1 MACKKSE
8 QTKQAHSLLLSLSC
22 EGQLCCAINYLY
34 NCVLWARCSKERRS
48 RNFIVSTYKYDIV
61 SWWYNTT
68 VYVKY
73 IIHTYNAM
81 WLTYHL
87 IGCHNEIWKHK
98 NWQIDLY
105 CNLIGRHSIAQVH
118 RENWLQP
125 SDQMILLPLKIAA
138 CNGLTN

>member
-22 EGQLCCAINYLY
+22 EGQLCCAIKYLY

-73 IIHTYNAM
+73 IIHTLLYTLIMSCDWHIIWLVATTKYGNIKIDK
-81 WLTYHL
+81 LTYTA
-87 IGCHNEIWKHK
+87 IWLDAIALHK
-98 NWQIDLY
+98 CTGKIDYSLVIRWSFS
-105 CNLIGRHSIAQVH
+105 L
-118 RENWLQP
+118 
-125 SDQMILLPLKIAA
+125 
-138 CNGLTN
+138 